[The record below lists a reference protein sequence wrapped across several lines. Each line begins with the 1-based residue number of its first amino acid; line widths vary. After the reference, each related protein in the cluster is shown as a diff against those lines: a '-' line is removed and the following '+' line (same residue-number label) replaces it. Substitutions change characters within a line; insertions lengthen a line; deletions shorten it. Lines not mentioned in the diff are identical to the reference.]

1 MSTYVSV
8 FERLAQTETK
18 SSAMKKPI
26 YDDDYQINASSSVCS
41 SKSGASRYTTRTSTS
56 QMTTRTA
63 PVSTSL
69 FSRLASQE
77 TYASAKMKGKIDAEP
92 TPRSSGKTT
101 NSFFIR
107 MAKEDT
113 FASANMKGTGGN
125 SRNSRGG
132 GRADNDFFDR
142 LSKEDTY
149 ASSSMKGNSQKGK
162 TAKKSPR
169 NSSSDRQGFFERL
182 SQSDTFA
189 SATYKGKIEADSG
202 NSPSPS
208 AKKHKTLT
216 NLDFFDRLSRTETKS
231 SRSKKVC
238 YGTPAHDENK
248 NKWNSRPQ
256 TARPATAQSMRLS
269 SSRLSSTLR
278 KSTSKSTGL
287 LSRKSLFSRQKSFTS
302 ASDVKTPNRSR
313 TPKPEVS
320 ISKLSLNFRSGGSV
334 KSTGSVKSR
343 SSVVSSRSV
352 KSRSSVVSS
361 RSIKSK
367 ASTTSRTSRTSATSR
382 TSRTSATSDSSRS
395 LSKPRLSSGTSWSSP
410 RKSVKRSSTPKK
422 AVAPLIFDS
431 DDDMSFGDDDSEDEV
446 DILSSRPASKE
457 TDSVKENTPTP
468 ESVPD
473 TEINPLP
480 KEEETTPTVKD
491 LVMAGN
497 EDDPPLLENDC
508 EPLKTLELPEERSAP
523 QDKPVLND
531 SMMSYDTGSVDKE
544 DDEDLDVDLDD
555 LLGAAEDKVDESF
568 QSVPNRDDLPVVQEE
583 APQLQEE
590 QKITE
595 DIPMDTATKVSKFKL
610 FCSDKYH
617 PERGMQELDA
627 GELDLVDQLVSFESN
642 GFSNEDI
649 AVLIIEA
656 LFRRDFQDGDGG
668 EWDIDPGTARELED
682 DESEGRD
689 LDGLGFVVKQQ
700 ARWDSDKNY
709 SVAAAKGIVTI
720 WPDLDEIRME
730 KYSYFVAG

>member
-1 MSTYVSV
+1 
-8 FERLAQTETK
+8 
-18 SSAMKKPI
+18 MKKPI
-26 YDDDYQINASSSVCS
+26 YDDDYQLNTSNSVCS
-41 SKSGASRYTTRTSTS
+41 SKSGASRYTSRTTSS

-69 FSRLASQE
+69 FSRLAQQE

-92 TPRSSGKTT
+92 APRSSGKTT
-101 NSFFIR
+101 NSFFDR
-107 MAKEDT
+107 LAKEDT

-125 SRNSRGG
+125 SRSSKGG
-132 GRADNDFFDR
+132 KADDAFFER
-142 LSKEDTY
+142 MSKEDTY

-162 TAKKSPR
+162 TEKKSPKT
-169 NSSSDRQGFFERL
+169 SSSNRQGFFDRL

-202 NSPSPS
+202 NSPAPS
-208 AKKHKTLT
+208 SKKHKT
-216 NLDFFDRLSRTETKS
+216 NLSFFDRLSKTETKS
-231 SRSKKVC
+231 SRNKKIC
-238 YGTPAHDENK
+238 YGTPANDEKK
-248 NKWNSRPQ
+248 NKWNSSQSMGRPQ
-256 TARPATAQSMRLS
+256 SARPQSARPQSARPLS
-269 SSRLSSTLR
+269 AKSSRLSSTLR
-278 KSTSKSTGL
+278 KSTPKSTGL
-287 LSRKSLFSRQKSFTS
+287 LSRKTLFSRKKSITPG
-302 ASDVKTPNRSR
+302 SDVLSPRKTPIRPR
-313 TPKPEVS
+313 TPKPKAEIS
-320 ISKLSLNFRSGGSV
+320 ISKLSLSFRSGGSV
-334 KSTGSVKSR
+334 KSTSSAKSR

-361 RSIKSK
+361 RSVKSK
-367 ASTTSRTSRTSATSR
+367 ASTTSRTSMTSATSR
-382 TSRTSATSDSSRS
+382 TSRTSATSDSNRS
-395 LSKPRLSSGTSWSSP
+395 LSKARLSTSSGKSWDSP
-410 RKSVKRSSTPKK
+410 RKSVKRSVTPKK

-431 DDDMSFGDDDSEDEV
+431 DDDMSFGDDDSEDEA
-446 DILSSRPASKE
+446 DILSTRSTPKE
-457 TDSVKENTPTP
+457 TDSVKENTPSP
-468 ESVPD
+468 ENIPD
-473 TEINPLP
+473 AEINPPP
-480 KEEETTPTVKD
+480 KVEETTPPVKD

-508 EPLKTLELPEERSAP
+508 KPLTTPELPEERSVP

-531 SMMSYDTGSVDKE
+531 SMMSYDTHSVDKE
-544 DDEDLDVDLDD
+544 DDADLDVDLDD

-568 QSVPNRDDLPVVQEE
+568 QSESNRDDLPVVQEE

-610 FCSDKYH
+610 LCSDKYH

-656 LFRRDFQDGDGG
+656 LFRRDFKDSDGDQ
-668 EWDIDPGTARELED
+668 WDIDPGTARELED

-689 LDGLGFVVKQQ
+689 LDGRGFVVKQQ

-730 KYSYFVAG
+730 NYSYFVAG